1 MRSNFDWAVLDTP
14 PGLGVLTHLAL
25 AASDA
30 VIGVCPPDFMAVRS
44 LPLLMETVEQARA
57 MQPGLR
63 FLGVVPTFVGTRTL
77 HERETAAHL
86 VDHYGEVLLP
96 GIPRRITVADSHMA
110 GQPVIVRD
118 PASVAAAA
126 FRELAEEVMRRV
138 AASVTV

>member
-1 MRSNFDWAVLDTP
+1 VLDTP

-44 LPLLMETVEQARA
+44 LPLLLETVEQARA
-57 MQPGLR
+57 MQPGVRL
-63 FLGVVPTFVGTRTL
+63 LGVVPTFVGTRTL

-86 VDHYGEVLLP
+86 VDHYGNLLLP
-96 GIPRRITVADSHMA
+96 GIPRRIAVADSHIA
-110 GQPVIVRD
+110 GQPVVVSD
-118 PASVAAAA
+118 PTSVAAVA
-126 FRELAEEVMRRV
+126 FREVAEEVMLRA